1 MLLQNRVAI
10 ITGAGRGIGR
20 AIAIQLAQEGADLA
34 LFSFTAAN
42 VGSAAAEVQEK
53 TGRRVIAVQGDV
65 ASAGDVQRL
74 FDETMQ
80 AFGRVDILINN
91 AGITRD
97 NLLMRMS
104 EGDWDTVLDSNL
116 KGAFL
121 CTKAASRIMLKQ
133 KSGRIINITSVIG
146 IAGNAGQANYA
157 ASKGGLIA
165 LTKSTAKELGSRGI
179 TVNAIAPGYI
189 ITSMTDALPEEIRD
203 EMKKRIPLG
212 RLGQP
217 EDIAKVALF
226 LSSDYASYMTGQVV
240 TVDGGMFM

>member
-1 MLLQNRVAI
+1 MLLENRVAV

-20 AIAIQLAQEGADLA
+20 AIALQLSQEGADLA
-34 LFSFTAAN
+34 LLSYTAAN
-42 VGSAAAEVQEK
+42 VESAAAEVREK
-53 TGRRVIAVQGDV
+53 TGRRVIAIQGDV
-65 ASAGDVQRL
+65 ASARDVQRL

-97 NLLMRMS
+97 NLLLRMS
-104 EGDWDTVLDSNL
+104 EGDWDAVLDSNL

-189 ITSMTDALPEEIRD
+189 VTSMTDALPEEVRE
-203 EMKKRIPLG
+203 EMKRHIPLG

-217 EDIAKVALF
+217 EDVAKVALF
-226 LSSDYASYMTGQVV
+226 LASDHSSYMTGQVV
-240 TVDGGMFM
+240 TVDGGMLM